1 MSILKLHKPKTK
13 VITINKSKFKFIELS
28 AKQYLDFLDNANAGD
43 ATKIAYFVA
52 ELISTNI
59 VGEELT
65 KEQLLDTFTL
75 EELTDIGVKLIE
87 AFVGV
92 EEAGKPL

>member
-13 VITINKSKFKFIELS
+13 VITIQKTKFKFLELS
-28 AKQYLDFLDNANAGD
+28 AKQYLDFLDSASTGD
-43 ATKIAYFVA
+43 ATKIAHYVA
-52 ELISTNI
+52 ELISTNL

-65 KEQLLDTFTL
+65 KEQILDTFSL
-75 EELTDIGVKLIE
+75 EELTDIGVNLIE

-92 EEAGKPL
+92 EQAGKPS